1 MRRMTGQL
9 LFNFI
14 IWFSFFACF
23 RRADLEFC
31 GGLSGVIDLYWH
43 ADVLKR

>member
-9 LFNFI
+9 LLI
-14 IWFSFFACF
+14 LYSFLFLLLSP
-23 RRADLEFC
+23 ADL
-31 GGLSGVIDLYWH
+31 LSGVIDLYWH

>member
-9 LFNFI
+9 LLI
-14 IWFSFFACF
+14 LYSFHFLLLSP
-23 RRADLEFC
+23 ADLKFC